1 MNATIVAEIKEKL
14 KEIETRH
21 NVRVLYACES
31 GSRAWGFPS
40 TDSDYDV
47 RFIYALPGN
56 DYLSIDDIKDTID
69 IPVNEVLDING
80 WDIRKSLRLFAR
92 SNAAVYE
99 WIQSPIVYG
108 KNGDFLTRLTGLM
121 SEYFSPRD
129 GMHHYLGVARN
140 AFSTLTGDE
149 IKLKKYFYCLRSL
162 LAAMWI
168 NEKQH
173 VPPMEFAIL
182 RTLVTDSNWHNEI
195 DRLLQLKAG
204 SNESTLIKPH
214 QLLNE
219 FITANIAIC
228 ETQAASAQKKET
240 EKETLNKLFREL
252 IHEV

>member
-1 MNATIVAEIKEKL
+1 MDALIIAEIKEKL

-21 NVRVLYACES
+21 HVRVLYACES

-47 RFIYALPGN
+47 RFIYAFTAN
-56 DYLSIDDIKDTID
+56 EYLGIDDIKDTID

-80 WDIRKSLRLFAR
+80 WDLRKALRLFSR

-99 WIQSPIVYG
+99 WLQSPIVYTQY
-108 KNGDFLTRLTGLM
+108 GDFLPELTAMMGA
-121 SEYFSPRD
+121 YFSPRD

-140 AFSTLTGDE
+140 AFHTLSGEE

-168 NEKQH
+168 ADKQQ
-173 VPPMEFAIL
+173 VPPIEFAIL
-182 RTLVTDSNWHNEI
+182 RTQITDVNWQNEI
-195 DRLLQLKAG
+195 DSLLQLKAG

-214 QLLNE
+214 QLLND
-219 FITANIAIC
+219 FITSNIAVY
-228 ETQAASAQKKET
+228 EAQGNLMPKKEVNNAS
-240 EKETLNKLFREL
+240 LHKLFREL
-252 IHEV
+252 IHAV